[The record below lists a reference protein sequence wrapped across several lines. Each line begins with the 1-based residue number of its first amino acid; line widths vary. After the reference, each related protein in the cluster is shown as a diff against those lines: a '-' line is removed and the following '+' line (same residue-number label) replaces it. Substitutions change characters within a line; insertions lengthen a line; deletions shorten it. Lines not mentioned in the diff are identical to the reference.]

1 MDSQSITN
9 LMDSIYI
16 PSTKKTTS
24 SAIPAHHPSLIQ
36 QDNVGDNHALP
47 CGCTGH
53 TCISNQLWWAKN
65 SGNAAAASS
74 PVLASRRDS
83 MASQDSFVSL

>member
-24 SAIPAHHPSLIQ
+24 TSIPAHHPSLIQ

-47 CGCTGH
+47 CGCTGN
-53 TCISNQLWWAKN
+53 TCISNQRWWSKN
-65 SGNAAAASS
+65 SSAAAASS

-83 MASQDSFVSL
+83 MVSQDSFMSL